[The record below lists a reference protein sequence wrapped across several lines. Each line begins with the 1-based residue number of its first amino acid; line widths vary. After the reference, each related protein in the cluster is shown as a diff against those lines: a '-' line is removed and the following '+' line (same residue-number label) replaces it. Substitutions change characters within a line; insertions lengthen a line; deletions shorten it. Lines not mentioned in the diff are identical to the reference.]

1 MRVDQLGKEK
11 DELEE
16 QLKEY
21 EDMKSQDSAQLKL
34 IAHEYEKFMFFKVSL
49 EKDMQAKD
57 N

>member
-11 DELEE
+11 DELENE
-16 QLKEY
+16 MKEY

-49 EKDMQAKD
+49 EKEMQAKD